1 MGYIGCDIDGKQL
14 EAAAKNLASA
24 LVNTDVQ
31 LMQADAEGVLKFIS
45 LVLKVE
51 SSPFWFWC
59 LYDR

>member
-51 SSPFWFWC
+51 SSPF
-59 LYDR
+59 